1 MNPKGSIGIFDSGLG
16 GLAILKEI
24 VKLLPQYDYI
34 YLGDNAR
41 VPYGSRSPELIYS
54 FTQKAVD
61 YLFSQN
67 CQLVVLACNTVT
79 AVALP
84 KIQKEYLPKHY
95 PTRRVLGVIQ
105 PTLEAV
111 TSNGHKRI
119 GLIGT
124 RATVASQGFIKKVK
138 ELSPDVEMF
147 QNASPLL
154 VPYIEEGNR
163 NGQILDLILDEYL
176 KPLLKQRIDSL
187 ILGCTHY
194 GLVAGKVAKRA
205 GKNVTV
211 ISEGPIV
218 AEKLA
223 DYLKRHPEIDKKLGK
238 NGKRKYFV
246 TDLPERYTDMARMFL
261 GEMFGKKD
269 ELELVGL

>member
-1 MNPKGSIGIFDSGLG
+1 MNNKGSIGIFDSGLG
-16 GLAILKEI
+16 GLAILKDI
-24 VKLLPQYDYI
+24 VKLLPKYNYI

-61 YLFSQN
+61 YLFSHN
-67 CQLVVLACNTVT
+67 CQLIILACNTVT

-84 KIQKEYLPKHY
+84 RIQKEYLPKHY
-95 PTRRVLGVIQ
+95 PNRRVLGVIQ

-111 TSNGHKRI
+111 TSNGHNRV

-124 RATVASQGFIKKVK
+124 RATVTSNGFVKKVK
-138 ELSPDVEMF
+138 ELSPSVKMF

-163 NGQILDLILDEYL
+163 NGQILNLILDEYL
-176 KPLLKQRIDSL
+176 KPLLKHKIDSL

-194 GLVAGKVAKRA
+194 GLVADKITKRV
-205 GKNVTV
+205 GKNVKV

-223 DYLKRHPEIDKKLGK
+223 DYLKRHPEIDKKLSK
-238 NGKRKYFV
+238 NRKRTYYV

-261 GEMFGKKD
+261 EEMFGKKD
-269 ELELVGL
+269 RLELVHL